1 MRDFEIPGRSAVHAV
16 NGMAATS
23 HPLSTGAALDV
34 LKEGGNAMDAA
45 ICAAAVQAVVEPQ
58 STGIGGDVFALM
70 CPKGTSEVIAFNG
83 SGRSPAAANVDWYR
97 EQGIDAIKQHSPHS
111 VTVPGAIDAWCTL
124 NRDHGKLPL
133 DRLLAP
139 AIGYAAEGYAV
150 HARVR
155 YDWLRAVETV
165 SWDADAKAVFMPGGK
180 VPEEGQIHVQPKLAE
195 TLKIVAEKGR
205 EGFYEGP
212 VAEAMAAKLRAVGGL
227 HTIEDFAVA
236 EGDYVTPITTD
247 YRGYTIHQIPPSNQ
261 GVTALIMLNI
271 LEGFDLGQYDPLSAE
286 RTHLEIEAG
295 RMAFAVRDAAI
306 SDPGALQ
313 VTREHLVSKD
323 WAASLRANISLD
335 RAMPDIP
342 ELGLKTSDTVYIS
355 VVDKDQNAVSFINS
369 VYHSFGSGILC
380 PQTGVHFQNRGEAFR
395 LDPAHPNCI
404 GPRKRP
410 LHTIMPGMLT
420 RGAEA
425 VSPYGVMGGDY
436 QPYGHA
442 RVLTNVIDYG
452 LDPQAAISMPRVF
465 ATGSL
470 VNIEKTFPAA
480 TYTGLQARGHALSFA
495 PSPLGGGQMI
505 LIDREKGVLSAGSE
519 HRKDGC
525 ALGY

>member
-1 MRDFEIPGRSAVHAV
+1 MRDFEVPGRSTVHAV

-23 HPLSTGAALDV
+23 HPLATGAALDV

-70 CPKGTSEVIAFNG
+70 CPKGSSEVIAYNG
-83 SGRSPAAANVDWYR
+83 SGRSPAAATVGWYR
-97 EQGIDAIKQHSPHS
+97 EQGIDEIKQHTPHS

-139 AIGYAAEGYAV
+139 AIHYAAEGYAV

-155 YDWLRAVETV
+155 HDWLRAVETV

-180 VPEEGQIHVQPKLAE
+180 VPEEGQIHVQSKLAE
-195 TLKIVAEKGR
+195 TLKIIAEKGR
-205 EGFYEGP
+205 AGFYEGP
-212 VAEAMAAKLRAVGGL
+212 VAEAMATKLRALGGL
-227 HTIEDFAVA
+227 HTVEDFAA
-236 EGDYVTPITTD
+236 TEGDYVTPITTD

-271 LEGFDLGQYDPLSAE
+271 LEGFNLAQYDPLSAE
-286 RTHLEIEAG
+286 RTHLEMEAG
-295 RMAFAVRDAAI
+295 RIAFAVRDSAI
-306 SDPGALQ
+306 SDPRALKVSPEQ
-313 VTREHLVSKD
+313 LVSKE
-323 WAASLRANISLD
+323 WAADLRANISLD

-342 ELGLKTSDTVYIS
+342 DLGLKTSDTVYIS
-355 VVDKDQNAVSFINS
+355 VVDKDLNAVSFINS

-380 PQTGVHFQNRGEAFR
+380 PRTGVHFQNRGESFR
-395 LDPAHPNCI
+395 IDPDHPNRM

-442 RVLTNVIDYG
+442 RVLTNVIDFG

-465 ATGSL
+465 ATGAL
-470 VNIEKTFPAA
+470 VDIEKTFPAE
-480 TYTGLQARGHALSFA
+480 TYEGLRARGHILNFA
-495 PSPLGGGQMI
+495 SSPLGGGQMI
-505 LIDREKGVLSAGSE
+505 IIDREKGVLSAGSE

-525 ALGY
+525 ALGF

>member
-1 MRDFEIPGRSAVHAV
+1 MRDFELPGRSAVHAV

-58 STGIGGDVFALM
+58 STGIGGDVFMLM
-70 CPKGTSEVIAFNG
+70 CPQGSSDVVAYNG
-83 SGRSPAAANVDWYR
+83 SGRSPAAATVDWYR
-97 EQGIDAIKQHSPHS
+97 EQGIGRIEQHTPHS
-111 VTVPGAIDAWCTL
+111 VTVPGAIEAWCTL
-124 NRDHGKLPL
+124 NADYGSMPL
-133 DRLLAP
+133 ERLLAP
-139 AIGYAAEGYAV
+139 AIRYAAEGYAV
-150 HARVR
+150 HARVQ
-155 YDWLRAVETV
+155 YDWLRAIETV
-165 SWDADAKAVFMPGGK
+165 SWDADAAAIFLPGGN
-180 VPEEGQIHVQPKLAE
+180 VPEEGQIHLQPELAE
-195 TLKIVAEKGR
+195 TLKTVAESGR
-205 EGFYEGP
+205 RGFYEGA
-212 VAEAMAAKLRAVGGL
+212 VAEAMVEKLRSLGGL
-227 HTIEDFAVA
+227 HTVEDFAAVK
-236 EGDYVTPITTD
+236 GDYVTPIATG
-247 YRGYTIHQIPPSNQ
+247 YREYTVHQIPPNNQ

-271 LEGFDLGQYDPLSAE
+271 MEGFDLVQYDALSAE

-295 RMAFAVRDAAI
+295 RIAFAVRDRAI
-306 SDPGALQ
+306 SDPGTLKVSPAQ
-313 VTREHLVSKD
+313 LVSKD
-323 WAASLRANISLD
+323 WAASLRKHISLD
-335 RAMPDIP
+335 RAMPGIP

-355 VVDKDQNAVSFINS
+355 VVDRDLNAVSFINS

-380 PQTGVHFQNRGEAFR
+380 PRTGVLFQNRGESFR
-395 LDPAHPNCI
+395 LDPDHPNCI

-420 RGAEA
+420 RGMECVA
-425 VSPYGVMGGDY
+425 PYGVMGGDY
-436 QPYGHA
+436 QPYGHT
-442 RVLTNVIDYG
+442 RVLTNLIDYA

-480 TYTGLQARGHALSFA
+480 TYAGLQARGHALNFA
-495 PSPLGGGQMI
+495 PAPLGGGQMI
-505 LIDREKGVLSAGSE
+505 VIDREKGVLSAGSE

>member
-1 MRDFEIPGRSAVHAV
+1 MRDFEVPGRSTVHAV

-34 LKEGGNAMDAA
+34 LKDGGNAMDAA

-70 CPKGTSEVIAFNG
+70 CPKGTSAVIAYNG
-83 SGRSPAAANVDWYR
+83 SGRAPAAATVDWYR
-97 EQGIDAIKQHSPHS
+97 DRGIAAIVQHSPHS
-111 VTVPGAIDAWCTL
+111 VTVPGAVEAWCTL
-124 NRDHGKLPL
+124 NRDHGRMGL

-139 AIGYAAEGYAV
+139 AIHYAAEGYPV

-155 YDWLRAVETV
+155 FDWQKAAGTV
-165 SWDADAKAVFMPGGK
+165 SWDADAKAVFLRGGA
-180 VPEEGQIHVQPKLAE
+180 VPAEGALHYQPKLAE
-195 TLKIVAEKGR
+195 TLRTVAEKGR
-205 EGFYEGP
+205 EGFYAGA
-212 VAEAMAAKLRAVGGL
+212 VAEAMAAKLRSLGGL
-227 HTIEDFAVA
+227 HTVADFAA
-236 EGDYVTPITTD
+236 AAGDYVTPITTD
-247 YRGYTIHQIPPSNQ
+247 YRGYHVHQIPPNNQ

-271 LEGFDLGQYDPLSAE
+271 LEGFELAKYQPLSAE

-295 RMAFAVRDAAI
+295 RIAFAVRDTAI
-306 SDPGALQ
+306 SDPGTLKVSPEQ
-313 VTREHLVSKD
+313 LVSKD
-323 WAASLRANISLD
+323 WAVSLRANISLD
-335 RAMPDIP
+335 RAMKDIP

-355 VVDKDQNAVSFINS
+355 VVDRDLNAVSFINS

-380 PQTGVHFQNRGEAFR
+380 PETGVLFQNRGESFR

-404 GPRKRP
+404 GPNKRP

-420 RGAEA
+420 RGSQA

-436 QPYGHA
+436 QPYGHV

-452 LDPQAAISMPRVF
+452 FDPQAAISMPRVF

-470 VNIEKTFPAA
+470 VNIEKTFPAE
-480 TYTGLQARGHALSFA
+480 TYDGLKTRGHALNFA
-495 PSPLGGGQMI
+495 PAPLGGGQMI
-505 LIDREKGVLSAGSE
+505 VIDREHGVLSAGSE

-525 ALGY
+525 ALGF

>member
-1 MRDFEIPGRSAVHAV
+1 MRDFEIPGRSTVHAV

-23 HPLSTGAALDV
+23 HPLATGAALDV

-70 CPKGTSEVIAFNG
+70 CPKGSAEVIAYNG
-83 SGRSPAAANVDWYR
+83 SGRSPAAATVDWYR
-97 EQGIDAIKQHSPHS
+97 DKGIDAIIQHSPHS
-111 VTVPGAIDAWCTL
+111 VTVPGAIEAWCTL
-124 NRDHGKLPL
+124 NADHGKLPL

-139 AIGYAAEGYAV
+139 AIRYAAEGYPV

-155 YDWLRAVETV
+155 FDWLQAVGTV
-165 SWDADAKAVFMPGGK
+165 SWDADAKAVFLPGGK
-180 VPEEGQIHVQPKLAE
+180 VPGEGQLHIQPKLAE
-195 TLKIVAEKGR
+195 TLKTVAKKGKA
-205 EGFYEGP
+205 GFYEGT
-212 VAEAMAAKLRAVGGL
+212 VAEAMAAKLQSLGGL
-227 HTIEDFAVA
+227 HTADDFAAA

-247 YRGYTIHQIPPSNQ
+247 YRGYTVHQIPPSNQ

-271 LEGFDLGQYDPLSAE
+271 LEGFDLAQYEPLSAE
-286 RTHLEIEAG
+286 RTHLEMEAG
-295 RMAFAVRDAAI
+295 RIAFAVRDAAI
-306 SDPGALQ
+306 SDPRSLQ
-313 VTREHLVSKD
+313 VTREQLVDKD
-323 WAASLRANISLD
+323 WAAELRANIALD
-335 RAMPDIP
+335 RAMTDIP
-342 ELGLKTSDTVYIS
+342 ELGLETSDTVYIS
-355 VVDKDQNAVSFINS
+355 VVDRDLNAVSFINS

-380 PQTGVHFQNRGEAFR
+380 PVTGVLFQNRGESFR
-395 LDPAHPNCI
+395 LDPDHPNCI
-404 GPRKRP
+404 GPSKRP

-420 RGAEA
+420 RGDKA

-436 QPYGHA
+436 QPYGHT

-470 VNIEKTFPAA
+470 VNIERTFPPE
-480 TYTGLQARGHALSFA
+480 TYDGLKARGHALNFA
-495 PSPLGGGQMI
+495 PAPLGGGQMI
-505 LIDREKGVLSAGSE
+505 VIDRENGVLSAGSE

>member
-1 MRDFEIPGRSAVHAV
+1 MRDFEFPGRSAIHAV

-70 CPKGTSEVIAFNG
+70 CPKGSSEVIAYNG
-83 SGRSPAAANVDWYR
+83 SGRSPAAAKVDWYR
-97 EQGIDAIKQHSPHS
+97 EQGIENIEQHTPHS
-111 VTVPGAIDAWCTL
+111 VTVPGAIEAWCRL
-124 NRDHGKLPL
+124 NADHGSLPL
-133 DRLLAP
+133 ERLLAP
-139 AIGYAAEGYAV
+139 AIRYAAEGYAV

-155 YDWLRAVETV
+155 CDWLRAVETV
-165 SWDADAKAVFMPGGK
+165 SWDADARAVFMPGGK
-180 VPEEGQIHVQPKLAE
+180 VPEEGQIHIQPELAE
-195 TLKIVAEKGR
+195 TLKTVAEKGR

-212 VAEAMAAKLRAVGGL
+212 VAEAMVAKLRSLGGL
-227 HTIEDFAVA
+227 HTVEDFAA
-236 EGDYVTPITTD
+236 TKGDYVTAITTD
-247 YRGYTIHQIPPSNQ
+247 YRGYRIHQIPPNNQ

-271 LEGFDLGQYDPLSAE
+271 LEGFDLAQYDPLSAE

-295 RMAFAVRDAAI
+295 RIAFAVRDRAI
-306 SDPGALQ
+306 SDPGTLKVSPEQ
-313 VTREHLVSKD
+313 LVSKD
-323 WAASLRANISLD
+323 WAASLRRNISLD

-355 VVDKDQNAVSFINS
+355 VVDRDLNAVSFINS

-380 PQTGVHFQNRGEAFR
+380 PKTGVHFQNRGESFR
-395 LDPAHPNCI
+395 LDPEHPNCI

-410 LHTIMPGMLT
+410 MHTIMPGMLT
-420 RGAEA
+420 YGTEA
-425 VSPYGVMGGDY
+425 ISPYGVMGGDY
-436 QPYGHA
+436 QPYGHT

-470 VNIEKTFPAA
+470 VNIEKTFPAT
-480 TYTGLQARGHALSFA
+480 TYTGLQARGHALNFA
-495 PSPLGGGQMI
+495 PAPLGGGQMI

-525 ALGY
+525 ALGF

>member
-1 MRDFEIPGRSAVHAV
+1 MRDFEAPGRSTVHAV

-23 HPLSTGAALDV
+23 HPLATGAALDV

-70 CPKGTSEVIAFNG
+70 CPKGSSEVIAYNG
-83 SGRSPAAANVDWYR
+83 SGRSPAAATVDWYR
-97 EQGIDAIKQHSPHS
+97 ERGIGRIEQHTPHS
-111 VTVPGAIDAWCTL
+111 VTVPGAIEAWHRL
-124 NRDHGKLPL
+124 NGDHGKLPL
-133 DRLLAP
+133 DHLLAP
-139 AIGYAAEGYAV
+139 AIRYAAEGYAV

-155 YDWLRAVETV
+155 FDWLRAVETV
-165 SWDADAKAVFMPGGK
+165 SWDVDARAVFMPGGK
-180 VPEEGQIHVQPKLAE
+180 IPAEGELHIQPKLAE
-195 TLKIVAEKGR
+195 TLRAIAEKGR
-205 EGFYEGP
+205 DGFYQGP
-212 VAEAMAAKLRAVGGL
+212 AAEAMAAKLRSLGGL
-227 HTIEDFAVA
+227 HTAEDFAA
-236 EGDYVTPITTD
+236 TQGDYVTPITTD

-271 LEGFDLGQYDPLSAE
+271 LEGFDLAHYDPLSAE

-295 RMAFAVRDAAI
+295 RIAFAVRDSAI
-306 SDPGALQ
+306 SDPGTLRVSPEQ
-313 VTREHLVSKD
+313 LVSKD
-323 WAASLRANISLD
+323 WAADLRANISTD

-355 VVDKDQNAVSFINS
+355 IVDKDLNAVSFINS

-380 PQTGVHFQNRGEAFR
+380 PKTGVHFQNRGESFR

-420 RGAEA
+420 LGSQA

-436 QPYGHA
+436 QPYGHT

-465 ATGSL
+465 ATGAL
-470 VNIEKTFPAA
+470 VNIEKTFPAETSA
-480 TYTGLQARGHALSFA
+480 GLKARGHSLNPA
-495 PSPLGGGQMI
+495 PAPLGGGQMI
-505 LIDREKGVLSAGSE
+505 VIDREKGVLSAGSE